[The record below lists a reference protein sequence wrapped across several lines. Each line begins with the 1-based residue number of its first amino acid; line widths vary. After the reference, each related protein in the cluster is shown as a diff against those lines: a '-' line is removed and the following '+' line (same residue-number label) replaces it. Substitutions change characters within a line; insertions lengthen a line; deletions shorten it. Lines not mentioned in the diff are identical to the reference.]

1 MSFRKYREA
10 LHIEREYPLT
20 KEPPRMDFLVIKK
33 EKDTVIDNA
42 VGRMFRKHN
51 VIDYSLLGTL
61 IRCSCALSAHT
72 KFINEKLFID

>member
-42 VGRMFRKHN
+42 VGKIFRKHN
-51 VIDYSLLGTL
+51 VVE
-61 IRCSCALSAHT
+61 
-72 KFINEKLFID
+72 N